1 MIHFCN
7 RVKCKFLYPCRFRGR
22 GPGIGNVVV
31 CVWNIHM
38 FQTEIPGTNGLQ
50 VEGLHNAGPD
60 RNSGYGA
67 ECHSVIADLKGV
79 GTFRGIGM
87 SFRACLTVEHSDC
100 SHSNGLWETILY
112 PGISFRFSFKRVAI
126 REVPVCKHFN
136 GEISTAAGN

>member
-7 RVKCKFLYPCRFRGR
+7 RVQRKFLYPCRFRGR

-38 FQTEIPGTNGLQ
+38 FQTEIPGTYGLQ
-50 VEGLHNAGPD
+50 VEGLHNAGTD

-67 ECHSVIADLKGV
+67 ECHSVIADLQGV
-79 GTFRGIGM
+79 NAIRRIGM
-87 SFRACLTVEHSDC
+87 PFRAGLAVKHRDS
-100 SHSNGLWETILY
+100 SHRNGLRETILY